1 MYYEIDF
8 KITTA
13 SVEEIQQFATDHG
26 CTVEADPAKV
36 DNFIFRSD
44 NFHYLH
50 ELASGFLDQDA
61 TDFISQIN

>member
-8 KITTA
+8 KIVTA
-13 SVEEIQQFATDHG
+13 SVEEIQQFASEHG
-26 CTVEADPAKV
+26 CTVEPDPAKV

-50 ELASGFLDQDA
+50 ELASQYLAQDA